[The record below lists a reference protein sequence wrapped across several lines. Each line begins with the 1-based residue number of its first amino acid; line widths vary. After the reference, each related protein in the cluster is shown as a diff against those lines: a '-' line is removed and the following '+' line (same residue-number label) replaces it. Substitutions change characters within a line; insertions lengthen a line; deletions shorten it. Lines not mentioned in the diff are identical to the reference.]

1 MFNKLVF
8 FVKESWLLIVSSVL
22 FGFILAL
29 TNSVWGPRIAENQR
43 QKFDTQARLL
53 LKDAERF
60 ESVAEN
66 ILVDVGK
73 PQPQIVDVKKGL
85 DNAGNLVGWAFMAE
99 GAGFADKIQLVVA
112 VNAGFDKLAGYSV
125 LSSSETP
132 GFGDKIALPGGYYQS
147 QFHDL
152 PLQELVL
159 QKSGDPG
166 VIDENIV
173 AISGATVS
181 SQAVVNILNN
191 YTGKVKDKLAEM
203 KLLQK

>member
-1 MFNKLVF
+1 MFNKLIF
-8 FVKESWLLIVSSVL
+8 FIKESWLLIAASVF

-29 TNSVWGPRIAENQR
+29 TNSMWGPRIAENQR

-66 ILVDVGK
+66 ILIDVGK
-73 PQPQIVDVKKGL
+73 PQPQVVDVKKGL
-85 DNAGNLVGWAFMAE
+85 DSAGQLVGWAFMAE

-112 VNAGFDKLAGYSV
+112 VNGTFDKIAGFSV

-132 GFGDKIALPGGYYQS
+132 GFGDKIALPGRYFQK
-147 QFHDL
+147 QFYDL
-152 PLQELVL
+152 PLAQLVL
-159 QKSGDPG
+159 QKSGDPE
-166 VIDENIV
+166 VVDENIV
-173 AISGATVS
+173 GISGATVS

-191 YTGKVKDKLAEM
+191 YTDKVKKALAE
-203 KLLQK
+203 KGLLR